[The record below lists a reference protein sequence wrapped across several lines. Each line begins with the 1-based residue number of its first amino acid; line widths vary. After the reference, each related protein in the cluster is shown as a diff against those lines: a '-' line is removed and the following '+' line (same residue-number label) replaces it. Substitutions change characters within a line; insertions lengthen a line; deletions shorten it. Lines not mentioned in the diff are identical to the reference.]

1 MNRGSST
8 KIKQK
13 MKKSLKEKNRVPK
26 YKQRVGNSKAA
37 LYWDYQIQV
46 ATGKCGSYISRIV
59 LRGQCPNR
67 QTPR

>member
-13 MKKSLKEKNRVPK
+13 MKKSLKKKNRVPK

-37 LYWDYQIQV
+37 LYWDYQI
-46 ATGKCGSYISRIV
+46 
-59 LRGQCPNR
+59 
-67 QTPR
+67 

>member
-1 MNRGSST
+1 MGSNIVQTVEYQTVSMNRGSST

-37 LYWDYQIQV
+37 LYWDYQI
-46 ATGKCGSYISRIV
+46 
-59 LRGQCPNR
+59 
-67 QTPR
+67 